1 MLKVIDLRYKGN
13 PYKDAVNVSW
23 TKVKDDKEGVLEISC
38 MFDYKDNTPKNI
50 HIFKDGKGIRL
61 DTKTEVN
68 ICKEIL
74 KEIKR
79 RVNNKNKINESQT
92 MLYRVEVSGVNG
104 AFKGIFV
111 NQIEPTAIH
120 SLLVQKMGVTIT
132 LDEVQQIVGE
142 LIANKVVNCD
152 AYQIGIELKVFE
164 ANEFISCDDD
174 FKNLEDEDLGIDD
187 EIMNDNNSDVE
198 VSVEDDYISEGRN
211 SSYAKFL

>member
-1 MLKVIDLRYKGN
+1 MLKIIDLNYNGHPDKG
-13 PYKDAVNVSW
+13 PVNVSW
-23 TKVKDDKEGVLEISC
+23 TTVKDDKEGILEVSC
-38 MFDYKDNTPKNI
+38 MFGYRGNTPKNI

-79 RVNNKNKINESQT
+79 RVKNKINESQT

-120 SLLVQKMGVTIT
+120 SLLIQKMGVTIT

-174 FKNLEDEDLGIDD
+174 FKNLEDEDLGVDD

-198 VSVEDDYISEGRN
+198 VSVEDDDYINEG
-211 SSYAKFL
+211 SSLSYTKFL

>member
-1 MLKVIDLRYKGN
+1 MLKIIDLNYNGHPDKG
-13 PYKDAVNVSW
+13 PVNVSW
-23 TKVKDDKEGVLEISC
+23 TTVKDDKEGILEVSC
-38 MFDYKDNTPKNI
+38 MFGYRGNTPKNI

-79 RVNNKNKINESQT
+79 RVKNKINESQT

-120 SLLVQKMGVTIT
+120 SLLIQKMGVTIT

-174 FKNLEDEDLGIDD
+174 FKNLEDEDLGVDD

-198 VSVEDDYISEGRN
+198 VSVEDDDYINEG
-211 SSYAKFL
+211 SSLSYAKFL